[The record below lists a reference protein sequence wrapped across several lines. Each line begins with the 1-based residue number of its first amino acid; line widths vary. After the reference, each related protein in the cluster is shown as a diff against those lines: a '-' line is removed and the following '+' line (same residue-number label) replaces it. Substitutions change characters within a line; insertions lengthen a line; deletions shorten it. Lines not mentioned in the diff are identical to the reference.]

1 MSENPQ
7 GGIKDMRKKFIA
19 IASSVILISAVSSA
33 AIQKTSA
40 NIRRLTYSGNNVVHY
55 PSLSEDGRRMVYIL
69 ETKES
74 EKPIKSVRVKNV
86 EDGKERELF
95 RDQTIKAPAPFQNAF
110 LVVGSKPPVIS
121 GNGDVASFALSLDA
135 PSSVLDHYLAV
146 AKTDGTELWFA
157 SFPIEALQGKDLR
170 PLDFTSPDWER
181 VANYAIS
188 RDGSR
193 IACVLKGH
201 LGPRRYG
208 NPSGIIFLDTITRKQ
223 RTLLAPGFDGKE
235 WTWPSGP
242 KCPLTG
248 GGWAFCLSN
257 DGNSVVFGAQ
267 SSPEKTDYDLY
278 AADWMSGEIKR
289 ITDFH
294 DRWFSQADISQ
305 DGRTVVF
312 FYNGKTK
319 QGIGT
324 YIVKSDGSGLK
335 YLESKVAPRIEF
347 IDMSANGRFIFFK
360 HIYKGIVLDLESG
373 SEQVA
378 FDENTPGYAAGIS
391 PMDFPRLPAFWQP
404 AVVSSNG
411 ERVVLVGPP
420 QGREFPEI
428 YILNISK

>member
-1 MSENPQ
+1 
-7 GGIKDMRKKFIA
+7 MRKKFLA
-19 IASSVILISAVSSA
+19 VASSLVLISVALSA
-33 AIQKTSA
+33 AIQKTST
-40 NIRRLTYSGNNVVHY
+40 NIKRLTYSGNNVVHY
-55 PSLSEDGRRMVYIL
+55 PSLSEDGRRMAYIL
-69 ETKES
+69 EIKES
-74 EKPIKSVRVKNV
+74 EKPIKSVRAKNV

-95 RDQTIKAPAPFQNAF
+95 RDQTVKAPAPFQDAF
-110 LVVGSKPPVIS
+110 LVVGSKPPAIS
-121 GNGDVASFALSLDA
+121 GNGDMVCFALSLDV
-135 PSSVLDHYLAV
+135 PLSVLDHFLAV
-146 AKTDGTELWFA
+146 AKTDGSEIWFLP
-157 SFPIEALQGKDLR
+157 FPLQALQGRDLR

-188 RDGSR
+188 HDGSR

-208 NPSGIIFLDTITRKQ
+208 NPSGIILLETITRKQ
-223 RTLLAPGFDGKE
+223 RTLLAPDFNGKE
-235 WTWPSGP
+235 WTWPSSP
-242 KCPLTG
+242 RSPLTG
-248 GGWAFCLSN
+248 GGWAFCLSG
-257 DGNSVVFGAQ
+257 DGNKLVFGAQ

-278 AADWMSGEIKR
+278 AADWTSGEIKR

-294 DRWFSQADISQ
+294 DRWFSQADISR

-324 YIVKSDGSGLK
+324 YIIKSDGSGLK
-335 YLESKVAPRIEF
+335 YVESKLAPRIEF
-347 IDMSANGRFIFFK
+347 LDMSSNGRFIFFK
-360 HIYKGIVLDLESG
+360 HLYKGIVLDLENS

-378 FDENTPGYAAGIS
+378 FDENTPGYATGIS

-420 QGREFPEI
+420 QGKESPEI
-428 YILNISK
+428 YILSLRMNE